1 MTQVFTQID
10 ANALDAELQK
20 ILAQA
25 RSTCEI
31 DGKASDACAAA
42 WDAVEELQAAIADRK
57 QAKHRTSLDIYCET
71 HPDASECR
79 VYDV

>member
-1 MTQVFTQID
+1 MTQVCTQINAD
-10 ANALDAELQK
+10 ALEAELQK
-20 ILAQA
+20 ILAHA

-31 DGKASDACAAA
+31 NGNASDACAAA

-57 QAKHRTSLDIYCET
+57 QLKHRTSLDIYCET

-79 VYDV
+79 VYDL